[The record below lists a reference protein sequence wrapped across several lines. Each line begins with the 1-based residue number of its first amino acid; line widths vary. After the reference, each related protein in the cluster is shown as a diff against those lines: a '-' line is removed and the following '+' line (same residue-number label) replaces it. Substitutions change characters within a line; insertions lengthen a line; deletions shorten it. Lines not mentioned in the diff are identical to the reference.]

1 MKHTPGF
8 IALVDDAKTR
18 IREVTVAETLARQA
32 DNPAV
37 CLLDVREDNE
47 WQQAHAEGARHLGK
61 GIIERDVET
70 QIPDYDTELILYC
83 GGGYRSALA
92 ADVLQKMGYTNVFS
106 LAGGWHAWQE
116 AGAPIETGSGER
128 QKPAP
133 Q

>member
-18 IREVTVAETLARQA
+18 IREITVAETLARQA
-32 DNPAV
+32 ENPAMH
-37 CLLDVREDNE
+37 LLDVREDNE

-116 AGAPIETGSGER
+116 ADAPVEHEI
-128 QKPAP
+128 PF
-133 Q
+133 